1 MEVVSVDVQQ
11 QQQKNKQ
18 QCVTPS
24 ADYTTAQIHTKRTST
39 AGGVTGG
46 GNSGDMSRFYS
57 SSDSEDDN
65 IKLTS
70 SQSVVSVNTK
80 QAQKTSQLS
89 RRRAGDSTRRTGASS
104 SSSDT
109 SDDSDSTAGVTRSVS
124 SRKSVPQSAVSDT
137 LADSTASHKPSLDT
151 HQAPTRNETKK
162 QSQNKTF
169 HSSSVAESVNK
180 PATDDELNTVISSHH
195 SVAHYLNTN
204 SQTPTKPS
212 AAVTELST
220 PAAPVGDLAS
230 ILRGAADSIKSG
242 NMTEQ
247 FAVLLETA
255 AQIIKSAGAQSAH
268 TQTDT
273 GGKAVSTRRDKA
285 ELEPVTLVFSDTEQC
300 AAAAAE
306 STNRHENTTSS
317 STSCSVV
324 SSTPPTTAADSTK
337 SARSTDERT
346 TVHKSASSS
355 SSDSVSSD
363 NSSSCESDSDS
374 SVTLEK
380 QTDVQKKAVTEF
392 GLSTNPTTV
401 NTTHNTISQRDD
413 ELSSSSSSESESEA
427 GVAGEETLIS
437 ARVERAT
444 NQSSVTTRNGT
455 TTSNAITT
463 NDNKASDPCST
474 LSDNNTSQNN
484 KKLSANKTRG
494 EKILTV
500 SEKRALANQKRLEAL
515 NEKQKEICSQQ
526 KAIKLS
532 LNNLVCYMYLATW

>member
-1 MEVVSVDVQQ
+1 MEVVSVDDQTQQ
-11 QQQKNKQ
+11 QNKQ
-18 QCVTPS
+18 QCMTLS
-24 ADYTTAQIHTKRTST
+24 ADYTTAQIHSKRTST
-39 AGGVTGG
+39 TGGVTGG
-46 GNSGDMSRFYS
+46 GNSGDMSRFFS

-80 QAQKTSQLS
+80 RAQKTSQLS
-89 RRRAGDSTRRTGASS
+89 RRRAGDSMRRTGASS

-151 HQAPTRNETKK
+151 HQAQSLNGTKK
-162 QSQNKTF
+162 QSKNKTF

-180 PATDDELNTVISSHH
+180 PANDDELNTVISSRH
-195 SVAHYLNTN
+195 SVCNNPNTN
-204 SQTPTKPS
+204 SQTPTKSS

-300 AAAAAE
+300 AIAAE
-306 STNRHENTTSS
+306 STNRHNNSSS

-324 SSTPPTTAADSTK
+324 SSTPLSAADSTK
-337 SARSTDERT
+337 SATSTDEGT
-346 TVHKSASSS
+346 TVHKSVSSS
-355 SSDSVSSD
+355 SSDSVSSDSVSSD
-363 NSSSCESDSDS
+363 NSSSGESDSDS
-374 SVTLEK
+374 FVTLEK
-380 QTDVQKKAVTEF
+380 QTDVQKKAVTESD
-392 GLSTNPTTV
+392 LSKNSTTV
-401 NTTHNTISQRDD
+401 NTTHNAISQRDD
-413 ELSSSSSSESESEA
+413 ELSSSSSSESESES
-427 GVAGEETLIS
+427 GDAGEETLIS

-463 NDNKASDPCST
+463 INKASDPGST

-500 SEKRALANQKRLEAL
+500 SEKRVLANQKRLQAL
-515 NEKQKEICSQQ
+515 NEKQKEISSQQ

-532 LNNLVCYMYLATW
+532 LNNLVCYIATW